1 MSWKKK
7 DRNSSSAKSGL
18 VENSL
23 QTYLFGRRVPLKA
36 EYYQLIYI
44 FTDTSQMAFKEKFGI
59 KKYPTCF
66 ISDVNS
72 SKRSQVT

>member
-7 DRNSSSAKSGL
+7 DRNISSAKSGL

-36 EYYQLIYI
+36 GYYQLIFI
-44 FTDTSQMAFKEKFGI
+44 FTDTSQMAFKEKFEI
-59 KKYPTCF
+59 KKFPTF
-66 ISDVNS
+66 LM
-72 SKRSQVT
+72 